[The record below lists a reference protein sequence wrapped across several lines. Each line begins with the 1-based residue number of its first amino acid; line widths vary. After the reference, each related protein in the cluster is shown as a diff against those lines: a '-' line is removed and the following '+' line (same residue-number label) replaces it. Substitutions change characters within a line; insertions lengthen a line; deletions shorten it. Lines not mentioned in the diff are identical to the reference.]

1 MLDIIT
7 SKAKW
12 QAILNNID
20 GYDFYHTYDYHSI
33 SKNEDETAVLLVY
46 KQDIYTIALPLLIR
60 SIPDTDYFDATS
72 VWGYTGPVCEN
83 INGNFDNSGFLNQLN
98 EYLKLNNIISV
109 FSRLNPFLKNQDN
122 ILKKAGSIEELH
134 QVVNIDLTLSI
145 ENQRTIFSKTT
156 KRYLNKYKKLF
167 DFRTGSN
174 DDDIDTFLNLY
185 HENMD
190 RVNAKKSYYF
200 NRQYIKNIINSNE
213 FQTDLIFATHK
224 ETNEIASAAMMIKSN
239 NIIQYHI
246 SGTKTK
252 FLYLTPIR
260 HIIDEMRI
268 KGTEEN
274 YKYFN
279 LGGGLGNVQDDLFR
293 FKASF
298 SKDFKSFQVWK
309 HITNKEVYNSLVKEK
324 DIDLNANFFPLYRY
338 TD

>member
-260 HIIDEMRI
+260 HIIDEMRT

-279 LGGGLGNVQDDLFR
+279 LGGGLENVQDELFK
-293 FKASF
+293 FKSSF

-309 HITNKEVYNSLVKEK
+309 YITNKEVYNSLVKEK